1 MDTSLPRTLDELGI
15 HLTKEELKLN
25 IRPLL
30 RLVCKKFFGEFT
42 GKELIVITISSTC
55 IMGTFPL
62 PHSGVWRSEALLSK
76 LQVRMQGTWVFS

>member
-42 GKELIVITISSTC
+42 GNTREAGSL
-55 IMGTFPL
+55 GTPT
-62 PHSGVWRSEALLSK
+62 VLLS
-76 LQVRMQGTWVFS
+76 

>member
-42 GKELIVITISSTC
+42 GNKVVQ
-55 IMGTFPL
+55 GP
-62 PHSGVWRSEALLSK
+62 WRYCPWLAEWLTAAV
-76 LQVRMQGTWVFS
+76 LQLGR

>member
-42 GKELIVITISSTC
+42 GNEELTAPSHHCHYTLPLIVRSFSRPTVVARDLRLFGGS
-55 IMGTFPL
+55 L
-62 PHSGVWRSEALLSK
+62 P
-76 LQVRMQGTWVFS
+76 

>member
-1 MDTSLPRTLDELGI
+1 MSQVVGDVDTSLPRTLDELGI

-42 GKELIVITISSTC
+42 GNTELYHYVP
-55 IMGTFPL
+55 GVGRTFP
-62 PHSGVWRSEALLSK
+62 
-76 LQVRMQGTWVFS
+76 